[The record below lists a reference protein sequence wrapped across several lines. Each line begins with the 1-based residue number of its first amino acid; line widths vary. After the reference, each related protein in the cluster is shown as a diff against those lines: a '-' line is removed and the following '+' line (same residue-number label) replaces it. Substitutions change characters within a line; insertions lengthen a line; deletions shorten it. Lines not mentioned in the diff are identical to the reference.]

1 MTQNGDPRENAIAE
15 RMNGILKTEWI
26 LVLRTKYEY
35 TTKSLLRGKKPLL
48 LWAKSLICTIIKDR
62 TRASAILVLCTKYAV
77 YDKKPSAWQET
88 VTFVG
93 KIIDLYNN
101 QRPHQSIGYMVT
113 AEVHKTGMKT
123 ERMWKKYYR
132 KREASEMENAA
143 ENALIAPYSGETR
156 SGYASASFPRCKTEN
171 QNLKQ

>member
-26 LVLRTKYEY
+26 
-35 TTKSLLRGKKPLL
+35 
-48 LWAKSLICTIIKDR
+48 
-62 TRASAILVLCTKYAV
+62 
-77 YDKKPSAWQET
+77 YDKKPASWQKT
-88 VTFVG
+88 VNFVD
-93 KIIDLYNN
+93 KIIDLYNH
-101 QRPHQSIGYMVT
+101 QRPHQSIGYRVP

-123 ERMWKKYYR
+123 ERMWKNYYR
-132 KREASEMENAA
+132 KREASEVENDA

-156 SGYASASFPRCKTEN
+156 SGYASASFPRCKAEN